1 MIETN
6 KVYKMEAL
14 ELLKQLPDN
23 SIDLVLTDPPYNM
36 TALKWD
42 KEIDLEELWKEFKRV
57 GKENCAFIFM
67 ASQPFTSILV
77 TSNLSMFK
85 HEWIWEKQKASNFL
99 SMKYCPAKYHENIIV
114 FCKGKP
120 KYIPQK
126 WYVEESQIDKRKTR
140 NSHFVKGDSHVGN
153 IIRTRYVD
161 DGSRYPKSVIF
172 FPKKTNGNKHPTQ
185 KPIKLME
192 YLVKTYTDEKDV
204 VLDCFVGSGTTAVAC
219 KKLNRNFICSDINE
233 DYVKIA
239 ESRLSETAP
248 VVTLASPTFP
258 TEKAINKDL
267 TAQDKPSPKC
277 PSDTSLNPDII
288 GNFKNPLVSLE
299 KLTTKRFI

>member
-1 MIETN
+1 MEQN

-23 SIDLVLTDPPYNM
+23 SVDLVLTDPPYNM
-36 TALKWD
+36 TALEWD
-42 KEIDLEELWKEFKRV
+42 KKIDLEKLWEEFKRV

-120 KYIPQK
+120 KYFPIMWQ
-126 WYVEESQIDKRKTR
+126 VSEELRDKRKTI
-140 NSHFVKGDSHVGN
+140 NNPVTNKECHMGN
-153 IIRTRYVD
+153 IIRFRKAD
-161 DGSRYPKSVIF
+161 DGSRYPKSIL
-172 FPKKTNGNKHPTQ
+172 KIDKSINKNVHPTQ
-185 KPIKLME
+185 KPEELVE

-239 ESRLSETAP
+239 ESRLSETP
-248 VVTLASPTFP
+248 SHKTLP
-258 TEKAINKDL
+258 
-267 TAQDKPSPKC
+267 
-277 PSDTSLNPDII
+277 I
-288 GNFKNPLVSLE
+288 GNFATQKDLISVKE
-299 KLTTKRFI
+299 EFQK